1 MLEIG
6 DTNISTVDGD
16 NAEKVP
22 ADNAI
27 IIHQSKSNELEIN
40 SSNDALVEG
49 GEFYVEIDQLIASF
63 VQLEKE
69 HLISRKKLI
78 SQISDCLFAH
88 HLTDVKANSRCYD
101 ALFLLYAK
109 YEMGNDCSFKTP
121 YNIAKYNS
129 DYEFEKQFDS
139 ATTELNPFMKLKH
152 SKPGK

>member
-49 GEFYVEIDQLIASF
+49 GEFYVEIDQLFASF

-69 HLISRKKLI
+69 HLISRKRLI
-78 SQISDCLFAH
+78 SQISRSLFAH
-88 HLTDVKANSRCYD
+88 HITDVKGNSPSYKS
-101 ALFLLYAK
+101 LFLLYAK
-109 YEMGNDCSFKTP
+109 YGLGNECLFKNP
-121 YNIAKYNS
+121 YNIKKYKS
-129 DYEFEKQFDS
+129 DYEFEKQMDS
-139 ATTELNPFMKLKH
+139 ATTELNPYIKLKH
-152 SKPGK
+152 AKPGK